1 MITSIRHKGL
11 KAYYETGSKKGIQ
24 TEHDKRLRIMLA
36 ELDNSQ
42 SIVDMDIPG
51 YRLHELKGRLRGR
64 WSISVSGN
72 WRLTFEFKDGNVELL
87 DYEDYH

>member
-11 KAYYETGSKKGIQ
+11 KAFYETGSKKGIQ
-24 TEHDKRLRIMLA
+24 TDHDQRLRMMLA
-36 ELDNSQ
+36 ALDTAQ
-42 SIVDMDIPG
+42 SVMDLDIPG
-51 YRLHELKGRLRGR
+51 YRLHELKGRLKGR

-72 WRLTFEFKDGNVELL
+72 WRLTFEFKESNVELL